1 MTIVAWIIGLLAAGT
16 AAVAALQLGLIPAST
31 APIHA
36 YLVGRGLA
44 GDEPKTLPWYRT
56 LLAPLEW
63 ATRYLP
69 HNVLEHTRV
78 TLYWA
83 HQAGYWRAWDGR
95 SFLALKLAGAVVGV
109 FLALLQGPS
118 ALVLVA
124 GVLGW
129 WLPGFFINGKSRRY
143 QEAVRGELPDAVNLL
158 AMLVQAG
165 KSTTQALQEIGQMD
179 SALARWIQQG
189 LAAAAGGNPLAT
201 LRDRAVESGLAD
213 LINVF
218 SQLVFIEGTG
228 AGMAPLL
235 DGLARDLATE
245 NKFNRLRK
253 AAQVS
258 SQIIFPVLL
267 FYFVPYLAVILFPM
281 AFQALGLVGGM

>member
-1 MTIVAWIIGLLAAGT
+1 MIAAAWIIGLLAACT
-16 AAVAALQLGLIPAST
+16 VAVALLQLLPAPA
-31 APIHA
+31 APVHA

-44 GDEPKTLPWYRT
+44 EERPTLPWYRT

-69 HNVLEHTRV
+69 HNILESTRL

-83 HQAGYWRAWDGR
+83 HQAGYWQAWDGR

-118 ALVLVA
+118 ALTLVA
-124 GVLGW
+124 GLLGW
-129 WLPGFFINGKSRRY
+129 WLPGFFVNGQARRY
-143 QEAVRGELPDAVNLL
+143 REQVINEIPDAVNLI

-165 KSTTQALQEIGQMD
+165 RSTPQALLEISQMD
-179 SALARWIQQG
+179 HALARWIQQG
-189 LAAAAGGNPLAT
+189 LAAAAGGAILPT
-201 LRDRAVESGLAD
+201 LRARATDSGLLA
-213 LINVF
+213 LIYMF
-218 SQLVFIEGTG
+218 SQLEFIEGTG
-228 AGMAPLL
+228 AGMVPLL
-235 DGLARDLATE
+235 DGLAQNLAAR
-245 NKFNRLRK
+245 NRYERLTK
-253 AAQVS
+253 AARVS

-281 AFQALGLVGGM
+281 AYQALGLVGGV